1 MDGNENPVCDSIG
14 VVPKLRLVIRSPGR
28 FFGAV
33 HGESGWEC
41 PLKYFLFLLL
51 LQTTIGNIFAIILP
65 ASFLALEGG
74 SMINP
79 LFGLTVIRS
88 FTDLVIINVSVILSV
103 AATGGIALLVHAFLR
118 TLGVRGRKDHTFKA
132 VVYAYTPIM
141 VLTAFGSVAVGMS
154 VSLDLAYPGQHV
166 SGYMAGLLALL
177 PIPFAAWTLLLAV
190 KGITSFHGIG
200 APRALL
206 SLVLSGSVVMLAL
219 YALGLGSLP
228 L

>member
-1 MDGNENPVCDSIG
+1 MDGSENPVCDSIG

-51 LQTTIGNIFAIILP
+51 LQTTIGNIFALILP

-79 LFGLTVIRS
+79 LFGVTVIRS
-88 FTDLVIINVSVILSV
+88 FTDLILINVSVILSV

-118 TLGVRGRKDHTFKA
+118 ALGVRGSKEHTFKV
-132 VVYAYTPIM
+132 VVYAYTP
-141 VLTAFGSVAVGMS
+141 
-154 VSLDLAYPGQHV
+154 VSLELAYPGQHV
-166 SGYMAGLLALL
+166 SEQMAGFLALL
-177 PIPFAAWTLLLAV
+177 PIPFALWAFILAV

-206 SLVLSGSVVMLAL
+206 SLALSGSVIMLML
-219 YALGLGSLP
+219 FALGLGSLP